1 MSYFR
6 IIMPNYNNANLLE
19 KSIGSVLDQ
28 SFQDFDF
35 YFIDDMSTDGS
46 FEKACEMLPCRRS
59 VEIDGEYYLRQAFRN
74 QEKRWNG
81 GSRNVAI
88 KWGLSAPSEYTLFLD
103 SDDWLHDRGTL
114 QGLHDFIEN
123 YDKPDC
129 VRLAY
134 EAEYAGDK
142 RLSVVI
148 SGNTPEQ
155 LCNSPYVACWTKCV
169 KSELVQPFPENTLME
184 DVVQHLAQAD
194 VIKDVAVYAVP
205 VVVYNRNN
213 PNSCSAVQNMSAQNY
228 KMQTSMYRWVAD
240 LLDLQLN
247 HDFCRKK
254 RNDYVKMV
262 LSDIKKDKYI
272 QEI

>member
-35 YFIDDMSTDGS
+35 YFIDDQSTDES
-46 FEKACEMLPCRRS
+46 VSKATDMLVNHDNCHWCKN
-59 VEIDGEYYLRQAFRN
+59 DKKL
-74 QEKRWNG
+74 WNG
-81 GSRNVAI
+81 GSRNI
-88 KWGLSAPSEYTLFLD
+88 GLKISVPSEYTLFLD

-114 QGLHDFIEN
+114 QNLHDFIEN

-129 VRLAY
+129 VRMAY
-134 EAEYAGDK
+134 EAEYAGNK

-148 SGNTPEQ
+148 AGNTPEQ

-240 LLDLQLN
+240 LLDLQLK